1 MDARYLK
8 KYNWKSPPQK
18 QMPRSIITSKSYEK
32 YLRSESHI
40 TFIEGVK
47 KKLEKSNIYFEMNL
61 FPYDVKPPIR
71 HSCIWYKSPLTPQ
84 DVENYLSDQNI
95 DYITF
100 FENDNRL
107 KSVKEISHYHIFHY

>member
-47 KKLEKSNIYFEMNL
+47 KKLEKSNIY
-61 FPYDVKPPIR
+61 
-71 HSCIWYKSPLTPQ
+71 
-84 DVENYLSDQNI
+84 
-95 DYITF
+95 
-100 FENDNRL
+100 
-107 KSVKEISHYHIFHY
+107 